1 MPAYTANRSSP
12 NGKKLQ
18 SNPQTTPVLP
28 AYDCSPICK
37 RLAEGLELTRY
48 KSLYFNPLLFVRN
61 HTKPTK
67 PQDLIICVNQQ
78 AYLYNTK
85 LHIRKFPNVLKLM
98 FIKKE
103 FRKFFVRGMPNY
115 LQKQDYTKVPLLFFH
130 WLICK
135 KSCPKDRMLGCEI
148 HFYVFLKNEWLRD

>member
-1 MPAYTANRSSP
+1 MPGHTANRSSP

-103 FRKFFVRGMPNY
+103 FRKFFVRGMPNF
-115 LQKQDYTKVPLLFFH
+115 LQKQDSTKVPLLFFH

-135 KSCPKDRMLGCEI
+135 KAAQKTECWGVKYIFM
-148 HFYVFLKNEWLRD
+148 FF